1 VTTAGI
7 VVRIV
12 LRIVAAAGFAALASA
27 GAVAQQP
34 LKIFD
39 SHLHYNHQGPAPFFA
54 LDEVLAVFRSNSV
67 VGIVANSRPNRGT
80 QMLVEAKAPGLWV
93 VPFIRPYRVQS
104 DVQTWSE
111 DPEIFA
117 MVEEEYKRGYYRGVG
132 ELHIFGPAADRP
144 LVRKAVDFATER
156 NLFVLAHCDEAALVI
171 MLANN
176 PKAKMIWAHTGFST
190 PAARVRE
197 LLEKHPLLMGELS
210 YRGGLTEAGGALSAE
225 WRELFGR
232 HSDRFLIGSDTW
244 INQRWTDY
252 GSIMAGYR
260 AWLAQLPA
268 EQAARI
274 AYGNAERIYG
284 GKAPD

>member
-1 VTTAGI
+1 MTTSGI
-7 VVRIV
+7 ITRI
-12 LRIVAAAGFAALASA
+12 AAAVALVMLGSA
-27 GAVAQQP
+27 GSLAQQP

-54 LDEVLAVFRSNSV
+54 LEQVLDIFRRNSV

-80 QMLVEAKAPGLWV
+80 QMLVDANAPGLRV
-93 VPFIRPYRVQS
+93 VPFIRPYRVPS

-111 DPEIFA
+111 DPAIFA
-117 MVEEEYKRGYYRGVG
+117 MIEEEYKRGYYRGVG
-132 ELHIFGPAADRP
+132 EFHIFGQAAQRP
-144 LVRKAVDFATER
+144 LVRKTVDFATER
-156 NLFVLAHCDEAALVI
+156 GLFVLAHCDEEALVI

-197 LLEKHPLLMGELS
+197 LLEKHPTLMAELS
-210 YRGGLTEAGGALSAE
+210 YRGGLTEGGGRLSAE
-225 WRELFGR
+225 WRDLFGR
-232 HSDRFLIGSDTW
+232 HSDRFVLGSDTW

-252 GSIMAGYR
+252 GTIMSGYR
-260 AWLAQLPA
+260 DWLAQLPV

-274 AYGNAERIYG
+274 AHGNAERLYG
-284 GKAPD
+284 NRNPN

>member
-1 VTTAGI
+1 VTTSAI
-7 VVRIV
+7 VI
-12 LRIVAAAGFAALASA
+12 RIVAAAAFAALASTRA
-27 GAVAQQP
+27 AAQQP

-54 LDEVLAVFRSNSV
+54 LDQVLETFRRNSV

-111 DPEIFA
+111 DPAIFA
-117 MVEEEYKRGYYRGVG
+117 MIEEEFKRGYYRGVG
-132 ELHIFGPAADRP
+132 EFHIFGQAADRP
-144 LVRKAVDFATER
+144 LVRKTVDFATER
-156 NLFVLAHCDEAALVI
+156 NLFVLAHCDEPALVI

-190 PAARVRE
+190 PPARVRE
-197 LLEKHPLLMGELS
+197 LLERHPALMAELS
-210 YRGGLTEAGGALSAE
+210 YRGGITEGGSALSAE
-225 WRELFGR
+225 WRDLFAR
-232 HSDRFLIGSDTW
+232 HSDRFVLGSDTW
-244 INQRWTDY
+244 INERWTDY

-260 AWLAQLPA
+260 SWLAQLPA
-268 EQAARI
+268 EQATRI
-274 AYGNAERIYG
+274 AYANAERIYG
-284 GKAPD
+284 GRIPD